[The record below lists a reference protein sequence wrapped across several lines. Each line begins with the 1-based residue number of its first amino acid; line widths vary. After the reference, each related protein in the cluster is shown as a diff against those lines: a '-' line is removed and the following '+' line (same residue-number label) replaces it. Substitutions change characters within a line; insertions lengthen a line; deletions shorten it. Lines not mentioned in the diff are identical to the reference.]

1 MRKILLLI
9 LIVIGNLASLTVV
22 AQNNFQYVV
31 IKTGL
36 SIREKPDVNAKVI
49 EKIPYATKIDVL
61 PGDPDMKMIIT
72 EGVTGFWRK
81 AKYNNKTGY
90 IIDSYLFPY
99 PPPKASVKT
108 LKDYFGQIATVFG
121 GKLVVKSGTMNNI
134 EEGGHQVTKQLY
146 KNGAEWHEFQGY
158 EYGSMTYFIPDLN
171 MQQAFLLLRMIP
183 EFAEVIGTKDEFPS
197 ASKTIKRGEIEY
209 EIKVDSEMIGDSP
222 WIKKI
227 SIGFGDGA
235 VYMFELYQIDNQ
247 IVVFYGS
254 GV

>member
-1 MRKILLLI
+1 MKKILLLI
-9 LIVIGNLASLTVV
+9 PAAGAILVSFTAA
-22 AQNNFQYVV
+22 AQNNFQYVA

-49 EKIPYATKIDVL
+49 EKIPYATKIQVL

-72 EGVTGFWRK
+72 EGMTGFWRK

-90 IIDSYLFPY
+90 IIDSYLLPWA
-99 PPPKASVKT
+99 PPKTTVKT
-108 LKDYFGQIATVFG
+108 LKDYFAQISPVFG
-121 GKLVVKSGTMNNI
+121 AKLVVKSGAMNNI
-134 EEGGHQVTKQLY
+134 EEGGYQITKQLY
-146 KNGAEWHEFQGY
+146 KNGAEWHEHSGY

-171 MQQAFLLLRMIP
+171 MQQAFMLLRMIP
-183 EFAEVIGTKDEFPS
+183 EFTEVIGAKDEFPS
-197 ASKTIKRGEIEY
+197 VSKSIKRGEIEY
-209 EIKVDSEMIGDSP
+209 DIKVESEMIGENP

-247 IVVFYGS
+247 VVVFYGS